1 MLEITVKP
9 TSEGERWVQ
18 EFLEKQAIRE
28 AIEEAKF
35 QELLRS
41 VTAGMK
47 NEDGVMKD
55 TSEVLIR
62 EKNNYNDKKAA
73 MYKMWEKEVFH
84 NINNQIAKKLKRLS
98 PDQIA
103 KKLSTLFTT
112 MFTPTTK
119 YEVLKIC
126 GSI

>member
-1 MLEITVKP
+1 M
-9 TSEGERWVQ
+9 
-18 EFLEKQAIRE
+18 LEKQATRE

-35 QELLRS
+35 KELLRS
-41 VTAGMK
+41 VTSGMK

-55 TSEVLIR
+55 TIEVLTR
-62 EKNNYNDKKAA
+62 EKNNYNDRKAA
-73 MYKMWEKEVFH
+73 MYKLWEKEVFH

-103 KKLSTLFTT
+103 KKLSMLFTTMFTT

-119 YEVLKIC
+119 YEVFKIY